1 MRVSRKQAKRV
12 ARTETARAAAVKAS
26 AKSGVRR
33 ADAGRTRLND
43 FWAEALVVCPRCS
56 GPAWSRRLDPA
67 ATDWT
72 AARRLVCGRCAY
84 TAEWEKKSGAVA
96 AAGIDPYFRRPVWL
110 STPCCGEMLWA
121 YNPAH
126 LDFLAAFVGARI
138 RERRR
143 DPVHGWSNAAIASRL
158 PAWLKVAKNRAA
170 ILKGVERLRRRVA
183 EAIER
188 A

>member
-1 MRVSRKQAKRV
+1 MTVSTKQANRV
-12 ARTETARAAAVKAS
+12 ARIETARAAAVKAS
-26 AKSGVRR
+26 AKSG
-33 ADAGRTRLND
+33 
-43 FWAEALVVCPRCS
+43 
-56 GPAWSRRLDPA
+56 
-67 ATDWT
+67 
-72 AARRLVCGRCAY
+72 
-84 TAEWEKKSGAVA
+84 AVA
-96 AAGIDPYFRRPVWL
+96 APGLDPYFRRPVWL

-158 PAWLKVAKNRAA
+158 PAWLKAAKNRAA
-170 ILKGVERLRRRVA
+170 ILEGVERLRRRVA